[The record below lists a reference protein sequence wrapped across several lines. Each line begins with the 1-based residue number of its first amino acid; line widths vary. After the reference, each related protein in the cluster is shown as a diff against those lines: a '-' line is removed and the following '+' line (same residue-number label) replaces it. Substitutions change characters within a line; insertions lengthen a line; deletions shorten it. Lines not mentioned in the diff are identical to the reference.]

1 MHLVDTHCH
10 IHSSDYPITASEVFI
25 KANIVGVD
33 KIICVGTDLSDSQ
46 KAIEFANKYDNT
58 WASIGIHPHE
68 ADKYVGS
75 KDLLNKFSNL
85 VNSSKV
91 IAIGECGLDYFYNH
105 SSKTAQT
112 ELLKFQIELA
122 IEHSLPLIFHVRDA
136 FDDFWSIL
144 DKYPTL
150 TGVVHSFTDSI
161 TNLNIA
167 INRGYMIGVNGISTF
182 TKNPDQIEM
191 YKQIPISSLVLE
203 TDSPYLTPAPFRGI
217 ICEPK
222 HIKVVA
228 DFLVK
233 LRGET
238 LENLANQ
245 TTKNA
250 KILFR
255 I

>member
-1 MHLVDTHCH
+1 
-10 IHSSDYPITASEVFI
+10 
-25 KANIVGVD
+25 
-33 KIICVGTDLSDSQ
+33 
-46 KAIEFANKYDNT
+46 
-58 WASIGIHPHE
+58 
-68 ADKYVGS
+68 
-75 KDLLNKFSNL
+75 
-85 VNSSKV
+85 
-91 IAIGECGLDYFYNH
+91 
-105 SSKTAQT
+105 
-112 ELLKFQIELA
+112 LKFQIELA

-144 DKYPTL
+144 DKYPAL